1 MLPTQKHGFDVL
13 GVLLSGIG
21 MFMIVFALQEGQ
33 SHDWAPWIWGTLAGG
48 IGFIAAFLC
57 TGSRSTATS
66 R

>member
-1 MLPTQKHGFDVL
+1 MASTCSAS
-13 GVLLSGIG
+13 LLSGVG

-48 IGFIAAFLC
+48 VGFMAAFVFWH
-57 TGSRSTATS
+57 RSTATS